1 MDEYEK
7 LMKKLLQTKF
17 ELDTGIYKRK
27 SNKQILEDFNDQLE
41 KMKKIEMNK
50 NQYSIINNTCTTD
63 CKVGKTQKSFNNDMK
78 PITINYNMKIYQFLK
93 NINKKGLLPANNM
106 KIDTSLLN

>member
-7 LMKKLLQTKF
+7 LINKLLQTKF

-41 KMKKIEMNK
+41 KMKK
-50 NQYSIINNTCTTD
+50 
-63 CKVGKTQKSFNNDMK
+63 
-78 PITINYNMKIYQFLK
+78 
-93 NINKKGLLPANNM
+93 
-106 KIDTSLLN
+106 